1 MNFVDH
7 SLLSVRAKQL
17 PAAHPTRSA
26 LRVSGPPLRRGS
38 MTSLPWHGFW
48 QGLRRS
54 IAAKAGR
61 SDATLAPA
69 QPWEFA
75 ARRRRRVLVAAAAM
89 SGAGGAWL
97 TSAPGNGMAA
107 GWQAMHLVLSA
118 LLIAWISAGFLT
130 ALMGLFAY
138 LRGDRHALALDGLE
152 QVALHANARTAIVMP
167 ICNEDVGAVFAG
179 LRATCES
186 LLRTG
191 QAGHFDV
198 YILSDS
204 NRHALCAA
212 ELAAY
217 VQLRALFSG
226 QLNVHYRLRRR
237 RTRRKAGNVADFC
250 RRWGRNY
257 AYMVVLDA
265 DSIMSGDCLV
275 NLARLM
281 EREPRAGIIQTAP
294 QAFGLDT
301 LHARMQQFSSSV
313 MGRLFTLGMR
323 YWQLGESHYWGHN
336 AIIRVEPFMR
346 LCGLPPLKGRGGLS
360 GDILSHDFMEAA
372 LMRRGGYEVW
382 LAPELQGSYEQL
394 PPNLIEELRRDRR
407 WCQGNLMNLRLIAEP
422 GLRGVHRAM
431 LATAAFA
438 YASAPLWAAFLL
450 SGLVL
455 LLGEDAP
462 ALAHGVV
469 GSAQITLWAVTAILL
484 FAPRLMALL
493 LVLGEREAA
502 RYGGRAALARSM
514 LLETVWSILL
524 APVRMAAHSLFVLGA
539 LTGLKLEWRSPPRE
553 AVDVG
558 WGEATRRFAPY
569 AVLALGALC
578 AAAAKGSGEAAWML
592 PAGVALILGP
602 ALAVWGS
609 RIGPGRALR
618 RRGIACIPEEF
629 APPAVLRAAQRYSR
643 SVPTGAMALG
653 PLLPEPLTAAGSA

>member
-1 MNFVDH
+1 MNFIA
-7 SLLSVRAKQL
+7 LPGVRAKQHSST
-17 PAAHPTRSA
+17 HPTRTP

-38 MTSLPWHGFW
+38 MTARPWHGFW

-54 IAAKAGR
+54 IAAMTGQPHV
-61 SDATLAPA
+61 APA
-69 QPWEFA
+69 RPWEFA
-75 ARRRRRVLVAAAAM
+75 ARRRRRVLVAAALLAGM
-89 SGAGGAWL
+89 GGAWL
-97 TSAPGNGMAA
+97 TSTPGNGTAA
-107 GWQAMHLVLSA
+107 GWQAMHLALSA

-130 ALMGLFAY
+130 ALMGLFAH

-152 QVALHANARTAIVMP
+152 QVALRPNARTAIIMP

-191 QAGHFDV
+191 QARHFDV

-204 NRHALCAA
+204 NRNALCAA
-212 ELAAY
+212 ELAAHA
-217 VQLRALFSG
+217 QLRALFSG
-226 QLNVHYRLRRR
+226 QLNIYYRLRRR

-336 AIIRVEPFMR
+336 AILRVEPFMR
-346 LCGLPPLKGRGGLS
+346 LCGLPPLKGQGGLS

-382 LAPELQGSYEQL
+382 LVPELQGSYEQL

-455 LLGEDAP
+455 LLGDAP
-462 ALAHGVV
+462 GFAHHMA
-469 GSAQITLWAVTAILL
+469 GSAQITLWAATATLL

-493 LVLGEREAA
+493 LVLNQREAA

-514 LLETVWSILL
+514 LLETLWSVLL

-558 WGEATRRFAPY
+558 WGEAARRFAPY

-578 AAAAKGSGEAAWML
+578 AAAAKGSVEAIWML
-592 PAGVALILGP
+592 PASVALILGP

-609 RIGPGRALR
+609 RVGAGRALR
-618 RRGIACIPEEF
+618 RRGMACIPEEL
-629 APPAVLRAAQRYSR
+629 APPAVLRTAQRYSR
-643 SVPTGAMALG
+643 NVPAGTATLGA
-653 PLLPEPLTAAGSA
+653 LLPEPLPAAGSA